1 MNKRKKEMAEMPSIN
16 FLKKDNDYENNVCK
30 HQEGLEG
37 YSCRLHDA
45 MKMYGEALNR
55 SRGCACV

>member
-1 MNKRKKEMAEMPSIN
+1 MKKRKKKMAEMPSIN

-37 YSCRLHDA
+37 YSCKLH
-45 MKMYGEALNR
+45 ERNEN
-55 SRGCACV
+55 VW